1 MKQYFLAL
9 AILTCSSINVYAE
22 EDKYATETVNIEDL
36 ASRLNVI
43 KPEQRVAIIQPSKE
57 SAHRDAQKMTP
68 QEAAILVS
76 VENRISKRH
85 AEQNNEEPPEPISID
100 VNNKKE
106 VEKLLT
112 PDIYTYD
119 DM

>member
-9 AILTCSSINVYAE
+9 AILTSFSVSVYAE
-22 EDKYATETVNIEDL
+22 ENEYKEKTINIEDL

-57 SAHRDAQKMTP
+57 SAHRDAQKMSP
-68 QEAAILVS
+68 QEAEILVS
-76 VENRISKRH
+76 VENRINQRI
-85 AEQNNEEPPEPISID
+85 AEQNDEESPETISID
-100 VNNKKE
+100 INNKKE